1 MDIPQRPS
9 RQAHFLPAERW
20 ALLLEYDKCLDWGS
34 KAAFCR
40 EIQVTGATVRTWS
53 RLRDEGRL
61 TAPDE
66 NVVNQRLRSTMS
78 GQDHRDFK
86 KLEREN
92 AALKLK
98 LEQSAATVDILKKAS
113 ALLDSLAKSASNL
126 PGPESMEKTAAP
138 QEESEGWPA
147 WLKPKNDDRY

>member
-9 RQAHFLPAERW
+9 RQAHFLPSERW
-20 ALLLEYDKCLDWGS
+20 ALLLEFDKCLDRGS
-34 KAAFCR
+34 KVAFYR
-40 EIQVTGATVRTWS
+40 KVQVAPVTMRKWS
-53 RLRDEGRL
+53 KDRDEGRL

-66 NVVNQRLRSTMS
+66 NSATRLSASTMS
-78 GQDHRDFK
+78 GQDRRDFM

-92 AALKLK
+92 EALKLK
-98 LEQSAATVDILKKAS
+98 LEQSVATVDILKKAS

-126 PGPESMEKTAAP
+126 QTPEATEKAVEP

-147 WLKPKNDDRY
+147 WLKPRNDERY